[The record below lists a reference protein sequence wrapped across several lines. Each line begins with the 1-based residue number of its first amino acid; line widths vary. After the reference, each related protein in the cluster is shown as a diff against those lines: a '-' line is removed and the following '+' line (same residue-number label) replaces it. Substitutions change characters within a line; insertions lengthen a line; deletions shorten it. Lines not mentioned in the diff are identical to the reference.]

1 MDHTA
6 EEIKSLMIDKLDNHI
21 DPEDEL
27 LLQRLISEQEDVQ
40 LMWEEMQQV
49 FSVGKGKELMEK
61 LDTGEEWENLN
72 RELKKVKRKRITR
85 YIGIAAGIA
94 AAAIAAVV
102 YLHLPHTAPPSKIA
116 ATAPPKAILLKIDNG
131 KEIDLSAGGNE
142 AIVAGDAHL
151 HNNGKTLTLQGGAGN
166 QWSTISVPS
175 GMDYQV
181 KLSDSSILWLNA
193 ATTAHFPV
201 NFSGN
206 TREIDIRGEAYLQVA
221 KDASRPFIVH
231 LPGGAAI
238 EVLGTSFNINS
249 YDPASVKVALVEGSV
264 NMRTSAQTIGL
275 KPGYQASLSGSS
287 PIKVAPFDQRQVLSW
302 MKGQYLFSNTPVQE
316 IALTLQRWYDV
327 EIIMDNTAV
336 GKKCFT
342 GVINKQKKL
351 QDFLESL
358 TSTAEV
364 SYYFKG
370 NVLHFK

>member
-40 LMWEEMQQV
+40 VMWEEMQQL
-49 FSVGKGKELMEK
+49 FSVGKGKVMMEK
-61 LDTGEEWENLN
+61 LDTREEWANLHN
-72 RELKKVKRKRITR
+72 ELKKARRKKITR
-85 YIGIAAGIA
+85 YIGMAAGIA
-94 AAAIAAVV
+94 AAATAVLL
-102 YLHLPHTAPPSKIA
+102 YLKLPGATHQKSIA
-116 ATAPPKAILLKIDNG
+116 ATAPAKAILLKIDDG
-131 KEIDLSAGGNE
+131 KEIDLTGSGSQ
-142 AIVAGDAHL
+142 AIVAGDARF
-151 HNNGKTLTLQGGAGN
+151 HNNGKVLTLQGGASN
-166 QWSTISVPS
+166 QWSTISVPT

-201 NFSGN
+201 NFTGN
-206 TREIDIRGEAYLQVA
+206 TREIEIRGEAYLQVA

-238 EVLGTSFNINS
+238 EVLGTAFNINS
-249 YDPASVKVALVEGSV
+249 YDPAAVKVALVEGSV
-264 NMRTSAQTIGL
+264 NMRTSTQTVGL
-275 KPGYQASLSGSS
+275 KPGYQARVTAGA
-287 PIKVAPFDQRQVLSW
+287 PVQVAAFDERQVLSW
-302 MKGQYLFSNTPVQE
+302 MKGQYIFYNTPVQE

-327 EIIMDNTAV
+327 QVVIDNPAV

-351 QDFLESL
+351 QDFLDNL
-358 TSTAEV
+358 ISTAEV
-364 SYYFKG
+364 SYYFQEG
-370 NVLHFK
+370 VLHFK

>member
-1 MDHTA
+1 
-6 EEIKSLMIDKLDNHI
+6 MIDKLDNHI

-40 LMWEEMQQV
+40 VLWKEMQQV
-49 FSVGKGKELMEK
+49 FSVGEGKEMMEK
-61 LDTGEEWENLN
+61 LDTREEWANLN
-72 RELKKVKRKRITR
+72 NELKKTRRKKITR

-94 AAAIAAVV
+94 AAAMATLL
-102 YLHLPHTAPPSKIA
+102 YLKLPQASHQKTIA
-116 ATAPPKAILLKIDNG
+116 ATAPPKAILLKIGDG
-131 KEIDLSAGGNE
+131 KEIDLTGGGNQ
-142 AIVAGDAHL
+142 AIVAGDARF
-151 HNNGKTLTLQGGAGN
+151 HNNGKVLTLQGASN
-166 QWSTISVPS
+166 QWSTISVPT

-201 NFSGN
+201 NFTGN
-206 TREIDIRGEAYLQVA
+206 IREIEIRGEAYLQVA

-238 EVLGTSFNINS
+238 EVLGTAFNINS
-249 YDPASVKVALVEGSV
+249 YDPAAVKVALVEGSI
-264 NMRTSAQTIGL
+264 NMRTPAQTIGL
-275 KPGYQASLSGSS
+275 KPGYQARVTTDAT
-287 PIKVAPFDQRQVLSW
+287 IQIDPFDHRQVLSW
-302 MKGQYLFSNTPVQE
+302 MKGQYIFSNTPVQE

-327 EIIMDNTAV
+327 QVVIDNPAI

-351 QDFLESL
+351 QDFLDNL

-364 SYYFKG
+364 SYYFKEG
-370 NVLHFK
+370 VLHFK

>member
-1 MDHTA
+1 
-6 EEIKSLMIDKLDNHI
+6 MIDKLDNHI

-27 LLQRLISEQEDVQ
+27 LLQRLITEQEDVQ
-40 LMWEEMQQV
+40 LMWEEMQQL

-72 RELKKVKRKRITR
+72 RALKKAARKRVIR
-85 YIGIAAGIA
+85 YTGIAAGIA
-94 AAAIAAVV
+94 AAVIAAVA
-102 YLHLPHTAPPSKIA
+102 YLRLPQASPAGKMV

-142 AIVAGDAHL
+142 AIVAGDARL
-151 HNNGKTLTLQGGAGN
+151 QNNGKTLTLQGGASN

-206 TREIDIRGEAYLQVA
+206 IREIEVRGEAYLQVA

-249 YDPASVKVALVEGSV
+249 YDPAIVKVALVEGNV
-264 NMRTSAQTIGL
+264 NMRTSAQTVGL
-275 KPGYQASLSGSS
+275 KPGYQASLSAGS
-287 PIKVAPFDQRQVLSW
+287 PIQVAPFDHRQVLSW
-302 MKGQYLFSNTPVQE
+302 MKGQYIFSNTPVGE

-327 EIIMDNTAV
+327 EIVMDNQDV

-342 GVINKQKKL
+342 GVINKQKEL
-351 QDFLESL
+351 QDFLENL